1 LEASGPLLSVAVTV
15 AAFAAVAG
23 VTARVRNGRAWGP
36 LGRAVGYCLVGL
48 AAGLLVFLLQSVSL
62 GASLVGVVLA
72 IAVGGM
78 AVLVLM
84 LVRGT

>member
-1 LEASGPLLSVAVTV
+1 MAV

-36 LGRAVGYCLVGL
+36 KGRAVGYGLVGL
-48 AAGLLVFLLQSVSL
+48 AVGLLVFLIQSVSL
-62 GASLVGVVLA
+62 GVSLVGVVLA

-78 AVLVLM
+78 AVLVLA
-84 LVRGT
+84 LLRGA